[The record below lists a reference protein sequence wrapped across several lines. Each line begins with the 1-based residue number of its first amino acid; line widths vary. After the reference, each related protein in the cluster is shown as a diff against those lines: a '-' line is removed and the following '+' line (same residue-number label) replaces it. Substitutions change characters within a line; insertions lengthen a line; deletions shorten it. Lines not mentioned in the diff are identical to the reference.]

1 VRFGDPLTLATLIK
15 LTASTGEAMSAP
27 AEPEQRQFCARFS
40 KGRRCP
46 QGRNCH
52 FIHKWALYHAVI
64 KERKLAKLNDNHG
77 DAGNK
82 FCTQNHGDT
91 LATCLKRG
99 MSSLEILAMEHWS
112 QSRALRWLKS
122 LQPPEGRPGNLSKM
136 HSLLNLGSLVARTVE
151 RRFWKK
157 SIMFRL
163 QRTVKDTKAFKP
175 NKPLANMSSDHHAG
189 DQKIKGQTLQ
199 SLSFYQMINQGIS
212 RNMGALSINTQW
224 ANSNWQQSSK
234 YGGNYANTPGPRT
247 AKETEL
253 AQVREAR

>member
-1 VRFGDPLTLATLIK
+1 MPQEGNVKPGDSCNGTLVPIQGAEVAQK
-15 LTASTGEAMSAP
+15 SSTAGRKTGQPVKDAQS
-27 AEPEQRQFCARFS
+27 S
-40 KGRRCP
+40 KPGKP
-46 QGRNCH
+46 
-52 FIHKWALYHAVI
+52 
-64 KERKLAKLNDNHG
+64 
-77 DAGNK
+77 
-82 FCTQNHGDT
+82 
-91 LATCLKRG
+91 RG
-99 MSSLEILAMEHWS
+99 KNRGKKILEKVDHV
-112 QSRALRWLKS
+112 QTPK
-122 LQPPEGRPGNLSKM
+122 
-136 HSLLNLGSLVARTVE
+136 
-151 RRFWKK
+151 
-157 SIMFRL
+157 
-163 QRTVKDTKAFKP
+163 TVKDTKAFKP